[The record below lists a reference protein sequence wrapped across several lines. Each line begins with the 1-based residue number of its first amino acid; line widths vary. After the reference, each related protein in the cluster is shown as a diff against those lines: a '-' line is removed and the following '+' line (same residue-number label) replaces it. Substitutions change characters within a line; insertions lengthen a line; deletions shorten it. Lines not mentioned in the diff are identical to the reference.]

1 MYIFYSLLYPKKNNI
16 YSVRGGEKN
25 QFVKFNFL
33 NLNKQAKLF
42 SQGMHPVTRHGVNG
56 KWERIKEKPTFLL
69 TEDSFVLS
77 FTHKTGENVEDNLTF
92 YAFTFPF
99 TYAEHL
105 RNMEKYDLKHK
116 KSLEQVDT
124 IIKEIR
130 NPGREKIVIDIHQG
144 SQMLYPRE
152 LSLTS
157 ISEDAHDG
165 LFLQEK
171 FESILLNAKNFH
183 SPIDGENTSDSMQQL
198 SSLVHNAMKIEK
210 ATECSAT
217 ILKPSIDELKNEIY
231 YHRELV
237 INSVEQ
243 RRIDLITITSFE
255 GIEDLCEERIKNLFP
270 DISMPRCHNFK
281 NKKIIFLSSR
291 VHPGETVA
299 SFVLNG
305 FINLLLDRK
314 SQVACVLR

>member
-1 MYIFYSLLYPKKNNI
+1 M
-16 YSVRGGEKN
+16 
-25 QFVKFNFL
+25 KFNFL

-42 SQGMHPVTRHGVNG
+42 SQGMHPVTRHGALG
-56 KWERIKEKPTFLL
+56 KWERIKEKPTFLI

-77 FTHKTGENVEDNLTF
+77 FIHRTGENVEENLTF

-99 TYAEHL
+99 TYTEHL
-105 RNMEKYDLKHK
+105 RTMENYDRKHK
-116 KSLEQVDT
+116 KSLNEVENT
-124 IIKEIR
+124 IKEMK
-130 NPGREKIVIDIHQG
+130 NPGKEKIVIDIHQTVNTFSSTLDEG
-144 SQMLYPRE
+144 SQNVLHAQE

-157 ISEDAHDG
+157 INEDAHDG

-171 FESILLNAKNFH
+171 FENILLNARNF
-183 SPIDGENTSDSMQQL
+183 DGENTSDSMQQL
-198 SSLVHNAMKIEK
+198 SSLVHNSMKIEK
-210 ATECSAT
+210 ATECTAT
-217 ILKPSIDELKNEIY
+217 IIKPSIDELKNEIY

-237 INSVEQ
+237 IYSVEN
-243 RRIDLITITSFE
+243 RRIDLITITRFE
-255 GIEDLCEERIKNLFP
+255 GIEDEREERMKNLFP
-270 DISMPRCHNFK
+270 DFATPRCHNFK

-314 SQVACVLR
+314 SQVASVLRYEIALPKINFCI

>member
-1 MYIFYSLLYPKKNNI
+1 
-16 YSVRGGEKN
+16 
-25 QFVKFNFL
+25 
-33 NLNKQAKLF
+33 
-42 SQGMHPVTRHGVNG
+42 MHPVTRHGTTG
-56 KWERIKEKPTFLL
+56 KWERIKDKPTFLI

-77 FTHKTGENVEDNLTF
+77 FVHRTGENVEDNLTF
-92 YAFTFPF
+92 YAFTFPY
-99 TYAEHL
+99 TYTEHL
-105 RNMEKYDLKHK
+105 RTMENYDRKYK
-116 KSLEQVDT
+116 KSIEEVETL
-124 IIKEIR
+124 IKEIR

-144 SQMLYPRE
+144 SQQLLNPQD

-165 LFLQEK
+165 DGLFLQEK
-171 FESILLNAKNFH
+171 FENIILNVKNFH
-183 SPIDGENTSDSMQQL
+183 SSYEGENTSDSMQQL
-198 SSLVHNAMKIEK
+198 SSLVHNSMKIEK
-210 ATECSAT
+210 TPECSAT
-217 ILKPSIDELKNEIY
+217 IIKPSIEELKNEIY

-237 INSVEQ
+237 VNSVEQ

-255 GIEDLCEERIKNLFP
+255 GIEDEREERIKNLFP
-270 DISMPRCHNFK
+270 DYSTPRCHNFK

-314 SQVACVLR
+314 SQVASVLR

>member
-1 MYIFYSLLYPKKNNI
+1 VLIFLYPKIKYF

-25 QFVKFNFL
+25 QLVKFNFL

-42 SQGMHPVTRHGVNG
+42 SQGMHPVTRHGTNG
-56 KWERIKEKPTFLL
+56 KWERIKEKPTFLI

-77 FTHKTGENVEDNLTF
+77 FIHKTGENVEDNLTF

-99 TYAEHL
+99 TYAEHI
-105 RNMEKYDLKHK
+105 RAMENYDRKHK
-116 KSLEQVDT
+116 KTFEEVES
-124 IIKEIR
+124 IIREIR

-144 SQMLYPRE
+144 SQLNPKD

-171 FESILLNAKNFH
+171 FENILLNVKNFH
-183 SPIDGENTSDSMQQL
+183 PSLDGENTSDSMQQL
-198 SSLVHNAMKIEK
+198 SSLVHNTMKIEK
-210 ATECSAT
+210 APECSAT
-217 ILKPSIDELKNEIY
+217 IIKPSVEELKNEIY

-255 GIEDLCEERIKNLFP
+255 GIQDDREERMKNLFP
-270 DISMPRCHNFK
+270 DYSILRCHNFK

-314 SQVACVLR
+314 SQVASALR

>member
-1 MYIFYSLLYPKKNNI
+1 M
-16 YSVRGGEKN
+16 
-25 QFVKFNFL
+25 KFNFL

-56 KWERIKEKPTFLL
+56 KWERIKEKPTFLI
-69 TEDSFVLS
+69 TEDSFVLC
-77 FTHKTGENVEDNLTF
+77 FTHRTGENVENNLTF
-92 YAFTFPF
+92 YAFTFPY
-99 TYAEHL
+99 TYTEHL
-105 RNMEKYDLKHK
+105 RTMENYDRKYK
-116 KSLEQVDT
+116 KSFEEVESL
-124 IIKEIR
+124 IKEIR
-130 NPGREKIVIDIHQG
+130 NPGREKIVIDIHQTVNKFSSHDNG
-144 SQMLYPRE
+144 SQQQLLNQD

-171 FESILLNAKNFH
+171 FEKILLNARSFH
-183 SPIDGENTSDSMQQL
+183 TSLDSENTSDSMQQL
-198 SSLVHNAMKIEK
+198 SSLVHNSMKIEK
-210 ATECSAT
+210 TSECTGT
-217 ILKPSIDELKNEIY
+217 IIKPSLDELKNEIY

-237 INSVEQ
+237 VNSVEN

-255 GIEDLCEERIKNLFP
+255 GIADEREDRMKNLFV
-270 DISMPRCHNFK
+270 DYSMPRCHNFK

-305 FINLLLDRK
+305 FVNLLLDRK
-314 SQVACVLR
+314 SQVASVLR